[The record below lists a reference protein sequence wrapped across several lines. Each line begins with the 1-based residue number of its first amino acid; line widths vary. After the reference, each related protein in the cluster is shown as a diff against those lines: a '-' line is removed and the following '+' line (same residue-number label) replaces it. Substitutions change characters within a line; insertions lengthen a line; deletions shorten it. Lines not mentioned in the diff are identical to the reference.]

1 MAFPPE
7 PLALDVLND
16 NSRSL
21 LSAIKEKL
29 TRLAVKLVS
38 VSLQKLLGI
47 IWAPENTYSPL
58 LALGEVYGVRPKNQH
73 RELVKPMQK

>member
-47 IWAPENTYSPL
+47 I
-58 LALGEVYGVRPKNQH
+58 
-73 RELVKPMQK
+73 